1 MLWTV
6 AAWGG
11 LAALAL
17 GLAAELGCRWWIRRR
32 TRYYVWPPRL
42 RLDLRQDPDI
52 FPEVEPRVLVE
63 INADGER
70 GGDVRDGPGL
80 FRVLVAGGSAVEC
93 LALDQATSWP
103 GALERLLNAP
113 QSLEILNAR
122 RVHVGNIGRSGI
134 GSEDLD
140 DILARVLPQYNHL
153 DAILIMVGASDIY
166 HWLEDGAPPGQ
177 PPTPIPKHALFS
189 SHPGQVFGWRPG
201 ATALAEGARRLR
213 RLWLRPVEVKAH
225 AGSWVPVARRM
236 RAEAKELRTT
246 VPDPGTVLGSFEEHF
261 RRLLRCAAAHADR
274 VLVVRQ
280 PWFEKVYT
288 AEEAARFWHGGMG
301 KAWKQAITVFY
312 SHDVINGL
320 LGLVDARAAKV
331 ADEVGVHHLQLRP
344 LLAQGLH
351 HYYDHDHYTPDGA
364 AVVARAVAAAL
375 LAARDETN
383 EGLEPSY
390 DAAGVT

>member
-1 MLWTV
+1 
-6 AAWGG
+6 
-11 LAALAL
+11 
-17 GLAAELGCRWWIRRR
+17 
-32 TRYYVWPPRL
+32 
-42 RLDLRQDPDI
+42 
-52 FPEVEPRVLVE
+52 
-63 INADGER
+63 
-70 GGDVRDGPGL
+70 
-80 FRVLVAGGSAVEC
+80 
-93 LALDQATSWP
+93 
-103 GALERLLNAP
+103 
-113 QSLEILNAR
+113 
-122 RVHVGNIGRSGI
+122 
-134 GSEDLD
+134 
-140 DILARVLPQYNHL
+140 
-153 DAILIMVGASDIY
+153 
-166 HWLEDGAPPGQ
+166 
-177 PPTPIPKHALFS
+177 
-189 SHPGQVFGWRPG
+189 
-201 ATALAEGARRLR
+201 
-213 RLWLRPVEVKAH
+213 
-225 AGSWVPVARRM
+225 
-236 RAEAKELRTT
+236 
-246 VPDPGTVLGSFEEHF
+246 
-261 RRLLRCAAAHADR
+261 

>member
-1 MLWTV
+1 VLTV
-6 AAWGG
+6 VAWGG

-17 GLAAELGCRWWIRRR
+17 GLVAELGCRWWIRRS
-32 TRYYVWPPRL
+32 TRYHVWPPGL
-42 RLDLRQDPDI
+42 RLDLRQDPDV

-70 GGDVRDGPGL
+70 GADVRGDEPGL

-93 LALDQATSWP
+93 LALDQPTTWP

-113 QSLEILNAR
+113 ENLQTLDAL

-140 DILARVLPQYNHL
+140 DILERVLPQYRHL
-153 DAILIMVGASDIY
+153 DAILIMVGASDVY
-166 HWLEDGAPPGQ
+166 HWLEDGAPPARA
-177 PPTPIPKHALFS
+177 PTPIPKHALFS
-189 SHPGQVFGWRPG
+189 CHPGQVFGWKPR
-201 ATALAEGARRLR
+201 ATALVEVARRAR
-213 RLWLRPVEVKAH
+213 RLWLRPLEVKEH
-225 AGSWVPVARRM
+225 AGSWVPAARRM
-236 RAEAKELRTT
+236 RAEAKEVRTT
-246 VPDPGTVLGSFEEHF
+246 VPDPSTVLSSFEHHF
-261 RRLLRCAAAHADR
+261 RRLLRCAAAYADQ

-280 PWFEKVYT
+280 PWFEKAYT

-312 SHDVINGL
+312 SHEVINGL

-331 ADEVGVHHLQLRP
+331 ADELGVHHLQLRP

-375 LAARDETN
+375 LARRDETN